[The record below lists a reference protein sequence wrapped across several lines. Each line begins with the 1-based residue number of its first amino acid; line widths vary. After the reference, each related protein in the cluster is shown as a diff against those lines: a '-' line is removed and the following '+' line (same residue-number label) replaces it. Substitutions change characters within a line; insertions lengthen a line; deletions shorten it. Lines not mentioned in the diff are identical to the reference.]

1 MESAKEL
8 PFKVGDIWTL
18 KDKKLLSSGEH
29 YLFTHYEHVD
39 NHYAPDMYEVIMIV
53 METGEQDTL
62 LLKLS
67 TVLKHFE
74 KVDG

>member
-18 KDKKLLSSGEH
+18 RDKKLANSGEH
-29 YLFTHYEHVD
+29 YLFTHYKHLD
-39 NHYAPDMYEVIMIV
+39 NHYSLDMYEVIMIV

-62 LLKLS
+62 LLRLS